1 MLDIQRLFEAIREE
15 GLAGW
20 LICNNHHR
28 DEIADLVLGV
38 SRERTNTRP
47 WVCLLPAAGEPV
59 KIVHAM
65 EAGIL
70 DGVPGRAMPYSTR
83 AQFTG
88 ALASALPRGV
98 PLAANFSVNTPVSSF
113 LDYGT
118 ALLVQSL
125 GVTLVS
131 AESLIARSLGAIDE
145 RGFDS
150 HQAAAAVLYRIVPQ
164 VWSRLARA
172 VQEGNPVR
180 EGEVRD
186 WIVKEIADAG
196 LVSDSVP
203 IVAAGPHSGNPHFEG
218 IGPGSKL
225 EPGDVVQF
233 DLWAREPQEG
243 AVYADISW
251 VGVVGTKAQSRATG
265 DLPDRGRST
274 GGGPAVHRGRACG
287 RASWSGERTWT
298 RRPAR
303 PSRAEG
309 TATGL
314 RHRTG
319 HSIGGRVHGFGVN
332 LDSVEFPDR
341 RALRDGACFSV
352 EPGLYGSEFGM
363 RTEVDCCIR
372 GGRLVV
378 TGAERQRNLLVLA

>member
-1 MLDIQRLFEAIREE
+1 
-15 GLAGW
+15 
-20 LICNNHHR
+20 
-28 DEIADLVLGV
+28 V
-38 SRERTNTRP
+38 
-47 WVCLLPAAGEPV
+47 
-59 KIVHAM
+59 
-65 EAGIL
+65 
-70 DGVPGRAMPYSTR
+70 
-83 AQFTG
+83 
-88 ALASALPRGV
+88 
-98 PLAANFSVNTPVSSF
+98 
-113 LDYGT
+113 
-118 ALLVQSL
+118 LVQSL

-172 VQEGNPVR
+172 VQEGKPVR

-218 IGPGSKL
+218 IGPGSEL
-225 EPGDVVQF
+225 EPGGVVQF
-233 DLWAREPQEG
+233 DLWARQPQEG

-251 VGVVGTKAQSRATG
+251 VGVVGRKPSPAQQETFQTVVA
-265 DLPDRGRST
+265 
-274 GGGPAVHRGRACG
+274 
-287 RASWSGERTWT
+287 
-298 RRPAR
+298 AR
-303 PSRAEG
+303 EEALRFIEAGLAEG
-309 TATGL
+309 RVVRGEDVDQAARQAIESRGYGAAL

-378 TGAERQRNLLVLA
+378 TGAERQRNLLVLP